1 LGPAAGMPLA
11 LLLEGAKEVLREA
24 GAGAGAGAVVDAEP
38 MRDTLDDFFCSED
51 GGWLGRDKDDMDG
64 FLRSCSVEAGE
75 RSWDWLPEDLRTGRR
90 EDAGLG
96 IPDGRGMA
104 EGWSMVIREVNAVSM
119 SGSLNGQQCVSPT
132 VQTPDACRLEIRN
145 SKLEQGSFLA
155 IK

>member
-1 LGPAAGMPLA
+1 MPLT
-11 LLLEGAKEVLREA
+11 LLLEGAKEVLRDA
-24 GAGAGAGAVVDAEP
+24 GTGIGAVVEAEP
-38 MRDTLDDFFCSED
+38 MREALDDFFCSED

-64 FLRSCSVEAGE
+64 FLCSCSVEAGD
-75 RSWDWLPEDLRTGRR
+75 RSWDWLPVDLSTGRR

-104 EGWSMVIREVNAVSM
+104 EGWSMVIREINAVRM

-132 VQTPDACRLEIRN
+132 VQTPDACRFEIRN
-145 SKLEQGSFLA
+145 SKHVSFLA